1 MNNLKITLAE
11 LLDTDNMTIYRNA
24 ISILKEL
31 KKNTVYNCLLCEKE
45 VHGSPSCTECDDFV
59 KNI

>member
-1 MNNLKITLAE
+1 MNNLKVTLAE

-31 KKNTVYNCLLCEKE
+31 QKQKPLHYACGCTQHDEYGN
-45 VHGSPSCTECDDFV
+45 CTETPS
-59 KNI
+59 